1 MALMC
6 ISKENSIKVIGL
18 PEKVYPGRQIAK
30 KCGNQFVV
38 VRVLKRWKDTVSID
52 DVARAG
58 GSGRLCR
65 VKIGFG
71 DPWGSHKKR
80 RQLRL
85 MAGTRLVYFH
95 MPRALHWSPWPQC
108 HLTSQICSPN
118 GLEKQVWMFRVCQ
131 TTIAVTTSEHQSE
144 WTEGEEKAIADKVSK
159 DVPIDSGEG
168 ACIPDRRTMATSHF

>member
-80 RQLRL
+80 RRQLRL

-95 MPRALHWSPWPQC
+95 MPRALHWSP
-108 HLTSQICSPN
+108 
-118 GLEKQVWMFRVCQ
+118 
-131 TTIAVTTSEHQSE
+131 
-144 WTEGEEKAIADKVSK
+144 
-159 DVPIDSGEG
+159 
-168 ACIPDRRTMATSHF
+168 